1 MASRGETNKPLDI
14 FFLGLLLAQGFRFG
28 NGQEIRMQVPRQT
41 LAEILSTEG
50 RRPQVVGQPVSEILA
65 LPAHPQLR
73 TGREV
78 VAARL
83 GLQLATDLRRPRN
96 AIQFEG
102 EVPENPWEGKEG
114 PLEPNQGAR
123 LIAKPFSVK
132 NQEYAR
138 TAYQE
143 TAPSLLDQAGLLD
156 SRDRVFA
163 ILSPVARG
171 VAMQEV
177 AKRLASMATRSP
189 PTLPPATV
197 EQLEAWKRLQEEESR
212 AEEEEMRRSEQEMQ
226 EQHLL
231 WQQQRMQDLQD
242 NWRGHTSSEV
252 ETSLF
257 DTMVDEPF
265 MSEEQDDDEDA
276 RRREEEEEVERLQSE
291 LHAQLLAQIP
301 PGALASLA
309 PQLDGLGGEI
319 KQAQIYNKARL
330 AQEETREQTS
340 SPPSTENI
348 WSFKFSEL
356 PN

>member
-1 MASRGETNKPLDI
+1 MI
-14 FFLGLLLAQGFRFG
+14 
-28 NGQEIRMQVPRQT
+28 
-41 LAEILSTEG
+41 AE
-50 RRPQVVGQPVSEILA
+50 
-65 LPAHPQLR
+65 
-73 TGREV
+73 
-78 VAARL
+78 
-83 GLQLATDLRRPRN
+83 
-96 AIQFEG
+96 
-102 EVPENPWEGKEG
+102 
-114 PLEPNQGAR
+114 
-123 LIAKPFSVK
+123 PFSVK

-177 AKRLASMATRSP
+177 SFKVFLEPGNENTPKVAKRLASMTTRSP

-291 LHAQLLAQIP
+291 LHAQLLAQVDFT
-301 PGALASLA
+301 LKRVKFEFSL
-309 PQLDGLGGEI
+309 
-319 KQAQIYNKARL
+319 R
-330 AQEETREQTS
+330 
-340 SPPSTENI
+340 
-348 WSFKFSEL
+348 
-356 PN
+356 